1 MVEIFIL
8 GCIYAHPAYRDFMM
22 AESSDYIV
30 ILSEGH
36 KSLFPQATCRPLT
49 RKIYVA
55 KNGINICLSGQICY
69 LMCTGPL
76 VRKGTFC
83 EIQKNWEK
91 SCGFDWKWLFK

>member
-1 MVEIFIL
+1 MLEIFIL
-8 GCIYAHPAYRDFMM
+8 GCIYAHPAYRDLMM
-22 AESSDYIV
+22 AEGPDYIV

-36 KSLFPQATCRPLT
+36 KSMFPQATCRPLT

-76 VRKGTFC
+76 STQTFHL
-83 EIQKNWEK
+83 E
-91 SCGFDWKWLFK
+91 

>member
-1 MVEIFIL
+1 MPEVFIL
-8 GCIYAHPAYRDFMM
+8 PCIYALPAYRDFMM

-30 ILSEGH
+30 ILLEGH

-76 VRKGTFC
+76 FC
-83 EIQKNWEK
+83 I
-91 SCGFDWKWLFK
+91 

>member
-1 MVEIFIL
+1 
-8 GCIYAHPAYRDFMM
+8 MM
-22 AESSDYIV
+22 AEGPDYIV

-36 KSLFPQATCRPLT
+36 KSMFPQATCRPLT

-76 VRKGTFC
+76 CVNSSIANLLTFNFSFNKKK
-83 EIQKNWEK
+83 IL
-91 SCGFDWKWLFK
+91 G

>member
-1 MVEIFIL
+1 
-8 GCIYAHPAYRDFMM
+8 MM
-22 AESSDYIV
+22 AESSDYIF

-69 LMCTGPL
+69 LMCTGP
-76 VRKGTFC
+76 F
-83 EIQKNWEK
+83 QSNWRSRRILNREPPPEDD
-91 SCGFDWKWLFK
+91 CMLHPATPRDQDTYERC

>member
-1 MVEIFIL
+1 
-8 GCIYAHPAYRDFMM
+8 MM

-36 KSLFPQATCRPLT
+36 KSMFPQATCRPLT

-76 VRKGTFC
+76 DFFENLVFL
-83 EIQKNWEK
+83 
-91 SCGFDWKWLFK
+91 S

>member
-1 MVEIFIL
+1 
-8 GCIYAHPAYRDFMM
+8 MM

-36 KSLFPQATCRPLT
+36 KSMFPQATCHPLT

-76 VRKGTFC
+76 YIKRNSHGYVCDKGLSAS
-83 EIQKNWEK
+83 IYIKY
-91 SCGFDWKWLFK
+91 SCLQPKKFIRYVGSI